1 MGNQRPE
8 DEFSRA
14 ALKKTI
20 LEGRET
26 IGEVRSSLAALQAF
40 LSDPLYD
47 RLQRLAQIVNSETL
61 SDSQKVKW
69 AKRELKGL

>member
-26 IGEVRSSLAALQAF
+26 IGEVRSSLTALQAF